1 MWIAFLRSIYTENI
15 KRGENADFGT
25 NSRLYSDKEEDIVIE
40 SILDIYDTF
49 KQKVIDGRANLND
62 INELDENAKDLVEIP
77 KNIKEKLNIIPVK
90 WIDQVLEIALERM
103 PEIKISQAK
112 DSATPKNKS
121 PTEKNL
127 PH

>member
-1 MWIAFLRSIYTENI
+1 MCTALISSLTKIPVKANVAMTGEITL
-15 KRGENADFGT
+15 RGEVLPIGG
-25 NSRLYSDKEEDIVIE
+25 LKEKLLAAHRGSIDTVVIPE
-40 SILDIYDTF
+40 
-49 KQKVIDGRANLND
+49 
-62 INELDENAKDLVEIP
+62 ENAKDLVEIP

-90 WIDQVLEIALERM
+90 WIDQVLEIALETM

-121 PTEKNL
+121 SAEKNL

>member
-1 MWIAFLRSIYTENI
+1 MIPE
-15 KRGENADFGT
+15 
-25 NSRLYSDKEEDIVIE
+25 
-40 SILDIYDTF
+40 
-49 KQKVIDGRANLND
+49 
-62 INELDENAKDLVEIP
+62 ENAKDLVEIP

-90 WIDQVLEIALERM
+90 WIDQVLEIALEIM

-121 PTEKNL
+121 STEKTL

>member
-1 MWIAFLRSIYTENI
+1 MAAHRVSIDTV
-15 KRGENADFGT
+15 
-25 NSRLYSDKEEDIVIE
+25 VIPE
-40 SILDIYDTF
+40 
-49 KQKVIDGRANLND
+49 
-62 INELDENAKDLVEIP
+62 ENAKDLVEIP

-112 DSATPKNKS
+112 DPQTPKNK
-121 PTEKNL
+121 PAAGKNL